1 MSGSVSS
8 LSVELDDS
16 DDEDSDSSA
25 VSLLSGVTVRP
36 WVLEV
41 DLVVAAG
48 VRTVATGACGL
59 RTAVPTFNLEDNFLV
74 FFRAVEGGAELVY
87 FSFSRSFLFLIRA
100 AVCLSSVWLAPVR
113 MESTEKE

>member
-1 MSGSVSS
+1 MSGSVCS

-16 DDEDSDSSA
+16 DDEDDA
-25 VSLLSGVTVRP
+25 VLLLSGVTVRP

-74 FFRAVEGGAELVY
+74 FFRAVEGGAELVLY

-100 AVCLSSVWLAPVR
+100 TVCLSSVWLAPVR